1 MIAMARGRHR
11 KLKNTPGKR
20 VVVAITAGTG
30 VAFPLIVAGG
40 SANAATQD
48 QWEAIAQCESGNDW
62 SINWSGD
69 GQSVG
74 GLQFQNAS
82 WKDALA
88 YLERQGVD
96 TSNWT
101 QDLYQGMPRDKVP
114 TKSQT
119 ILAGEALLALQGP
132 GAWVCKGTGL
142 GPSMFEGGQK
152 PAILAEGAPASSE
165 SAPKPQQT
173 APSPEPTQKSGPAET
188 GPTETGPTQ
197 KSGAMGTHTVRPGD
211 TLYSITMARTGGAS
225 DSWQELYEAN
235 EDVVG
240 ANPDLIYPGQILELP
255 WGESESSQ

>member
-11 KLKNTPGKR
+11 KLKSTPGKR
-20 VVVAITAGTG
+20 VVVAVTAGTG
-30 VAFPLIVAGG
+30 VAFPLIVGGG

-101 QDLYQGMPRDKVP
+101 QDLYQGMPRDQVP
-114 TKSQT
+114 TKRQT
-119 ILAGEALLALQGP
+119 ILAAEALLALQGP
-132 GAWVCKGTGL
+132 GAWVCKGAGL

-152 PAILAEGAPASSE
+152 PAILAEEARAASE
-165 SAPKPQQT
+165 SAASAPRPQQT
-173 APSPEPTQKSGPAET
+173 APAPEPARKSEAT
-188 GPTETGPTQ
+188 
-197 KSGAMGTHTVRPGD
+197 GTHTVRPGD
-211 TLYSITMARTGGAS
+211 TLYSITMAQSGGAAG
-225 DSWQELYEAN
+225 SWQELYEAN

-240 ANPDLIYPGQILELP
+240 ANPNLIYPGQTLELP
-255 WGESESSQ
+255 WGESESSH